1 MTGTRILAERAREL
15 LSADVDERIAHIKKA
30 VFISYPR
37 ATALLAEMDELLTHP
52 KSIRPPNL
60 LIVGRSNNG
69 KSQILKEFKDRHP
82 ADERPTG
89 DTTYAPVIF
98 VQAPPSPNDKLFLD
112 RALRVFN
119 IEPRRS
125 ATEGEKIDLFLEQ
138 LRACGTRIMLI
149 DELHSILAGPT
160 YKQLT
165 MLNTF
170 KYLSNESGVSIVAA
184 GTAGARDALAT
195 EPELANRFDERPLPR
210 WDPADPAYKKLLQR
224 FEAVLPLREASLLGQ
239 TALANAIF
247 DISEGT
253 IGGIARAVRDS
264 AIAALKSG
272 GEAITLEIVEATKA
286 RNAAHRAD
294 GARL

>member
-1 MTGTRILAERAREL
+1 MTRILAERAREL
-15 LSADVDERIAHIKKA
+15 LTADVDERIAHIKKA
-30 VFISYPR
+30 VFISYPK
-37 ATALLAEMDELLTHP
+37 AKALLAEMEELLTHP
-52 KSIRPPNL
+52 RSIRPPNL

-82 ADERPTG
+82 ADERPSG

-112 RALRVFN
+112 RGLRVFN

-138 LRACGTRIMLI
+138 LRACETRIMLI

-210 WDPADPAYKKLLQR
+210 WDPADPEYRRLLQR

-239 TALANAIF
+239 SVLANAIF
-247 DISEGT
+247 DLSDGT

-264 AIAALKSG
+264 AIAALKIG
-272 GEAITLEIVEATKA
+272 GEAITLEIVEAIQAQKTVHKV
-286 RNAAHRAD
+286 D